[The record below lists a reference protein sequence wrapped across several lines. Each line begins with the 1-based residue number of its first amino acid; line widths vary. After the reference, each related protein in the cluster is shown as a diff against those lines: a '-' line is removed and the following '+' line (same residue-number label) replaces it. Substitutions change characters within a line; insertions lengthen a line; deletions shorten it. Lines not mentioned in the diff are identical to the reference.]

1 MKTIV
6 IANFPRF
13 SSEIW
18 LPALWASAK
27 TYYEMHGEHRDQ
39 WQWYPCYLDC
49 YDAGHIDKIKNELLR
64 AKPDVFAVSLYVWN
78 FGLAHEIAAWVKETF
93 PDCLIVSG
101 GPHQYLKHDID
112 WFKKHPYLDASHLG
126 DCYGELFFKE
136 LLDNYHNGRVNW
148 SQLTDTRYPSK
159 SRTMLSSHQ
168 SMSRSQRKEF
178 HYDYSAALAQQE
190 ELKAFETFK
199 KINFNDSMLL
209 SIIETTRGCPYGCTY
224 CDWGGGIGTTVIQK
238 SLHTVKKEV
247 DVLVNFDLTY
257 LYLAD
262 ANFGIFGQRDIDI
275 INYIVKR
282 KKEQRATFKMGYG
295 GFAKTENR
303 LDVIKSILETDIKNR
318 LSHNKEIKLSL
329 QTLDDEILKNIDR
342 KNIPFEKQLAVF
354 EPIAKDTKLP
364 LYVEIIMGLPGMTL
378 DKFYHELTVFGRHR
392 LSLQWFE
399 WILLPEA
406 PSYGTDYRSKWKIKT
421 TNKTNGWSY
430 PESHAQHEIVVGTS
444 TYSTDDY
451 LEMLL
456 TASLYNLFVQ
466 GGYLKD
472 TISWIQENHKV
483 GYGEIIHT
491 IYHDFFMRDL
501 HCKIEYTKAINRWQ
515 EILADPSQDC
525 TFEVM
530 GNRVYGGYYFI
541 ALVFLKCQTF
551 RKHLTE
557 FIAQTYEVPVKIYRQ
572 EQDLYV
578 TRANIGKCRR
588 RGMYIVNF
596 NKTKYNNLE
605 SLISM
610 YKLFL
615 DTGDIMRG
623 KKKFLGVL

>member
-13 SSEIW
+13 TSEIW

-27 TYYEMHGEHRDQ
+27 TYYEMHGEHRDE
-39 WQWYPCYLDC
+39 WQWYPCFLDC
-49 YDAGHIDKIKNELLR
+49 YDATHIDKIKHELLR
-64 AKPDVFAVSLYVWN
+64 VKPDIFAVSLYVWN

-93 PDCLIVSG
+93 PKCIIVSG

-136 LLDNYHNGRVNW
+136 LLDNYSDGQVDW
-148 SQLTDTRYPSK
+148 KQLTDTRYPSK
-159 SRTMLSSHQ
+159 SRAMLSSQ
-168 SMSRSQRKEF
+168 QTMSRTQRKEF
-178 HYDYSAALAQQE
+178 HYDYSAALAQQD

-247 DVLVNFDLTY
+247 DVLVKFDLTY

-303 LDVIKSILETDIKNR
+303 LDVIKSILETDIKNG

-342 KNIPFEKQLAVF
+342 KNIPFEKQLEVF
-354 EPIAKDTKLP
+354 EPIANNTKLP

-378 DKFYHELTVFGRHR
+378 DKFYHELNVFG
-392 LSLQWFE
+392 SYGISIQWFE

-406 PSYGTDYRSKWKIKT
+406 PSYSKEYRNKWQIKT
-421 TNKTNGWSY
+421 TVKTNGWSY
-430 PESHAQHEIVVGTS
+430 PETHTQHEIVIGCSSYT
-444 TYSTDDY
+444 TIEY

-456 TASLYNLFVQ
+456 STSLYNLFVQ
-466 GGYLKD
+466 GGYYKD
-472 TISWIQENHKV
+472 TINWIRLTYNLAH
-483 GYGEIIHT
+483 GEIIQD
-491 IYHDFFMRDL
+491 IFKNFFMHNDYYQEVL
-501 HCKIEYTKAINRWQ
+501 DRWQ
-515 EILADPSQDC
+515 SILIDPVVDC
-525 TFEVM
+525 TFDID
-530 GNRVYGGYYFI
+530 NNKIYGGYYFI
-541 ALVFLKCQTF
+541 ALVFLNQKFQ
-551 RKHLTE
+551 
-557 FIAQTYEVPVKIYRQ
+557 
-572 EQDLYV
+572 QDLLRYITTKYNVPNKIV
-578 TRANIGKCRR
+578 TKEHRLYINKDNIGKNYQFGLYR
-588 RGMYIVNF
+588 ISF
-596 NKTKYNNLE
+596 NKTKKNDIG

-610 YKLFL
+610 FKLFL
-615 DTGDIMRG
+615 DTGNIMRA
-623 KKKFLGVL
+623 KKKLLGIFNK